1 MPRVP
6 GRTARWQVAML
17 ADDPT
22 DFLDLVECCRE
33 RLVGLQTAKSRWDQA
48 MHIRRL
54 ANSLTS
60 DILHEDAPCTGTLVE
75 IAARAAVLEE
85 SIRRNRP

>member
-22 DFLDLVECCRE
+22 DFLDLVERGAQSFA
-33 RLVGLQTAKSRWDQA
+33 GLWTGKSCWEQA

-54 ANSLTS
+54 ADSLAC
-60 DILHEDAPCTGTLVE
+60 DILHEDVPCTVTLVE
-75 IAARAAVLEE
+75 IAARVTVLEE
-85 SIRRNRP
+85 SIRRRR